1 MSADNWTQCPRCLK
15 RRGMEIEN
23 KQTQLDASY
32 GKVPLDRFDRMRG
45 ELETLKSDRV
55 DETFRE
61 DYEIC
66 GADEGVVEVSYR
78 GSCGICNLRMEFKHS
93 HEIDLDGAA

>member
-15 RRGMEIEN
+15 RRAVEVEN

-32 GKVPLDRFDRMRG
+32 GKVPLDRFDSMRH
-45 ELETLKSDRV
+45 ELETLKTDKV

-61 DYEIC
+61 DWEI
-66 GADEGVVEVSYR
+66 GVFNGEFFVQYK
-78 GSCGICNLRMEFKHS
+78 GSCGTCNLRYEFKY
-93 HEIDLDGAA
+93 EETVNADGAS